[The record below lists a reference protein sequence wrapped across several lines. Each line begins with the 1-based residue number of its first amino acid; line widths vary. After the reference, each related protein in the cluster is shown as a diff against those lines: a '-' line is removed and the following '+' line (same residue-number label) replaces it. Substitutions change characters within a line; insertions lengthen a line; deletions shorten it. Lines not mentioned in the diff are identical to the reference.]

1 MDIEA
6 TVIVNSIYSVS
17 EMDYTFEVSFKLV
30 SRESVRARATSFFL
44 FPELFS
50 PARSP
55 LYIFNSGT
63 TSCSPALQMLC
74 WNDPS
79 IFRECNGAKNGIFF
93 WSFPYVC
100 PEPVLAK

>member
-79 IFRECNGAKNGIFF
+79 IFRECNGAKNGMFF
-93 WSFPYVC
+93 
-100 PEPVLAK
+100 

>member
-50 PARSP
+50 PA
-55 LYIFNSGT
+55 LLCIFLILEQLLALLLCRCSAGT
-63 TSCSPALQMLC
+63 TRPSCA
-74 WNDPS
+74 NATVRKTPS
-79 IFRECNGAKNGIFF
+79 FF
-93 WSFPYVC
+93 EWFP
-100 PEPVLAK
+100 